1 MVDVFEEGRGDD
13 VDGGLRFHLFDA
25 DVDDASEGGVFG
37 LEQFGDGEEE
47 LGAFVFAEV
56 FSLVEEVDEVGESAD
71 AFGAI
76 ELGLVEAAGIVHG
89 AGLVDAYEGCLF
101 FGVVGVG

>member
-1 MVDVFEEGRGDD
+1 M
-13 VDGGLRFHLFDA
+13 
-25 DVDDASEGGVFG
+25 
-37 LEQFGDGEEE
+37 
-47 LGAFVFAEV
+47 